1 MNGPLK
7 EQMRNMIVCDSL
19 SGCGVHLGLF
29 CYNKRP
35 SFPVSKTLREGIYDH
50 WSFGGSVLGQIRGV
64 HRNPLPVFQVP
75 IVQNGLNAKVAC
87 LRVVYLLPLAIRYHM
102 T

>member
-1 MNGPLK
+1 MTMNGPLK

-50 WSFGGSVLGQIRGV
+50 
-64 HRNPLPVFQVP
+64 
-75 IVQNGLNAKVAC
+75 
-87 LRVVYLLPLAIRYHM
+87 
-102 T
+102 